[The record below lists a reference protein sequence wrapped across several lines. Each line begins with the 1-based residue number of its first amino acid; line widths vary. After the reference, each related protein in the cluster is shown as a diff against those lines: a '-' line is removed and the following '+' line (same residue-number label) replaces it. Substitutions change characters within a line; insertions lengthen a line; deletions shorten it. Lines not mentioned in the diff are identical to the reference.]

1 MNPFDLTPA
10 SIPFVHASDKA
21 AMLQSVIPLAVAK
34 GVASNAD
41 TLSATDIAIAAR
53 EPLRNANPNP
63 DASYILTLTRYY
75 KLMRPIAEHAN
86 DHDVLRA
93 TVANPSKWVSENV
106 SLECSSIAGEA
117 VAAAINL
124 AAAKIFSGIGN
135 HYDATRFFSEAEA
148 ILQEA
153 ATLAE
158 SGHLCGFL
166 GPTHLRALALFAQAQ
181 SLESTAVSKINKL
194 GAEEIE
200 STELQTALRTLTEAS
215 ALYDRVF
222 KDLAPTASSST
233 VVASTSLFKAKLLPA
248 LARYVV
254 ANAYF
259 NGNRLSNTATECRR
273 ASELLTVAQAALEL
287 TPDQERMT
295 SELATAIIGIQS
307 NLPVAGVDDEAQL
320 YDLQRMTEQDFRE
333 FKQAYG
339 APTDVLPPWRNDSS
353 QDTAALNELRRIVA
367 SKDDEIQALNIS
379 LRNAQLELLQVSSGS
394 VLNTEVTYLKG
405 LLEKEHETVKS
416 LQEAAELKNKE
427 VDALNEALKQQ
438 EEMVK
443 SLCESISPSASRKN
457 LKSPAAGDASTR
469 EADRR
474 ERMIKK
480 LQMQVMSK
488 DIEINELKSS
498 LELANSGMLAST
510 TGATTDEVD
519 ALRRD
524 IAALQNAIDDK
535 DKEVKWLEDEIR
547 QKDDTMIELRGR
559 TESEIESLQET
570 AASKDQ
576 EIAKLEA
583 ELKST
588 LQMIQALKNS
598 EADGAGATNILQR
611 EKAHLED
618 KLQEKE
624 NIVAELNEALRK
636 KDLTI
641 AELHESAAA
650 QQRKEQETIDFYENL
665 KREQNQVISDLRS
678 SLSAKQAT
686 LAMAEETAKTLESE
700 VQSLKSEVDAKTME
714 IESLLAMSTSKAN
727 DMDQT
732 MEELQ
737 SLRTE
742 LLAKEGE
749 IQTLR
754 NLIEEK
760 EAIIT
765 DLRMTESEHQNK
777 YTTLQTTLQRLNE
790 DLQSRDRQI
799 VALLEEAEAAAERQ
813 KASQHLQE
821 QLQRQISQQDIV
833 SKSVQEQVCM
843 MSDAACRARYLE
855 DKLATKTYDE
865 EVLRTMIQRV
875 EDADRDKGRTIESLR
890 TEIEFLRSEPKYQP
904 DDRSGQIEAL
914 EDKIVALNTHIRY
927 LTNELL
933 QKEQELV
940 HLANDDKSAET
951 DRLKKLLISQDD
963 ELNELKENLFLLR
976 EKGISDGILDGEPTM
991 VPASMLVSKQEE
1003 IDRLKEALE
1012 SLSAEEPIIVT
1023 RHEEPE
1029 EDISSLKKQLT
1040 ELTGLVA
1047 SQAVQIEGL
1056 NAQLADKTR
1065 DLDTALY
1072 DVAVLR
1078 RALRVIE
1085 DDYRDSERSLDQL
1098 EQQAVNMKDAYELSL
1113 AAQVSPIG
1121 VLENELRALSTHNQ
1135 QLIDVIDEKDGEIS
1149 RLHASVI
1156 DAISASQVVVA
1167 PPDFSN
1173 LLTDKDAELERLRTL
1188 LDHPPVEQ
1196 PVDDSQKYRD
1206 AIGFLKEE
1214 LAYKDHE
1221 IRRMRADS
1229 APSEV
1234 AQIVDASLKQAL
1246 AQKEE
1251 EVARLKSAL
1260 EDLASDHIGQKTG
1273 EPDTAALK
1281 ALQQEISTKDD
1292 EIQKLTA
1299 VIAAMPR
1306 THEPQ
1311 DITDAAELVRILESN
1326 LEREKDDTAAL
1337 RDALRNAEEKNNE
1350 QLREIDDLRRELDA
1364 LRRAAPVEPLA
1375 AAAPADDDL
1384 LRSLRADNEMLMEDV
1399 HDKRQ
1404 DIKVLERKLLQAK
1417 DVIEDL
1423 KDALVRVEPAELTAI
1438 ADGDAEDIGR
1448 LQDLLE
1454 NMKQREKELNRFY
1467 TDLLKQTQPAQAPEP
1482 LTQADFERILSEKD
1496 AELER
1501 LRTLLDHPPVEQPVD
1516 DSQKYRDAIGFLKEE
1531 LAYKDHEIRRMRA
1544 DSAPSEVAQIV
1555 DASLKQALAQ
1565 KEEEVARLK
1574 SALEDLASDHIGQ
1587 KTGEPDTAA
1596 LKALQQ
1602 EISTKDDEIQKLT
1615 AVIAAMPR
1623 THEPQDITDAAELVR
1638 ILESNLERE
1647 KDDTAALR
1655 DALRN
1660 AEEKNN
1666 EQLREID
1673 DLRRELDALRRAAPV
1688 EPLAAA
1694 APADDDLLRSLRA
1707 DNEMLMED
1715 VHDKRQDIKVLER
1728 KLLQAK
1734 DVIED
1739 LKDALVRVEPA
1750 ELTAIADGD
1759 AEDIGRLQDLLENM
1773 KQREKELNRFYTD
1786 LLKQTQP
1793 AQAPEPLT
1801 QADFE
1806 RILSEKDAEL
1816 ERLRILTSDNATFFR
1831 KKLAAKDAEIRRLM
1845 SAASQPDEAS
1855 HGTEYDVAVLQS
1867 ALTVA
1872 DDIINDKTRETEE
1885 LQKLLDDLQEKLRDV
1900 DENKLYETID
1910 MLRNDV
1916 DRLERCLN
1924 ERTKE
1929 LNSFKSAMPHD
1940 NVLANAVQREKEI
1953 ERFYRNLID
1962 SKDVMIN
1969 QLKALL
1975 SADTD
1980 DLLRALRMDNQTL
1993 AEDVR
1998 DKANSLQDTTRK
2010 LRDAMNTIDRL
2021 QSELAHARTDE
2032 LDDSRPSEQDSQS
2045 DGLQELQRI
2054 IQAKDEVIS
2063 DLRQQLDTATDTTVD
2078 TAERI
2083 RVLESSLAEGSA
2095 REREAPAII
2104 SDDVTSLTQK
2114 IALLQDEIDEKQN
2127 TIEALVGAIKDFNE
2141 ANASLRQSKI
2151 EMEDQVRYMRQAL
2164 ENTQGAM
2171 NHMLT
2176 SAIGQNSEVA
2186 AVLSPQLSAIDATT
2200 NMSALDM
2207 QQKIKYLTDELNKSR
2222 QEVDDMKKA
2231 FQESGSVGGSSYEI
2245 ATLRKEINRLN
2256 KELDRYRS
2264 GSVVTPS
2271 FSRIQ

>member
-535 DKEVKWLEDEIR
+535 DKEVKRLEDEIR

-760 EAIIT
+760 EAIIS
-765 DLRMTESEHQNK
+765 DLRMAESEHQNK

-799 VALLEEAEAAAERQ
+799 VALLEEAEATAERQ

-940 HLANDDKSAET
+940 RLANDDKSAET

-1078 RALRVIE
+1078 RALRVLE
-1085 DDYRDSERSLDQL
+1085 DDYRDSERNLDQL

-1173 LLTDKDAELERLRTL
+1173 LLTGKDAELERLRTL

-1196 PVDDSQKYRD
+1196 PADDSQKYRD

-1299 VIAAMPR
+1299 VIAA
-1306 THEPQ
+1306 
-1311 DITDAAELVRILESN
+1311 
-1326 LEREKDDTAAL
+1326 
-1337 RDALRNAEEKNNE
+1337 
-1350 QLREIDDLRRELDA
+1350 
-1364 LRRAAPVEPLA
+1364 
-1375 AAAPADDDL
+1375 
-1384 LRSLRADNEMLMEDV
+1384 
-1399 HDKRQ
+1399 
-1404 DIKVLERKLLQAK
+1404 
-1417 DVIEDL
+1417 
-1423 KDALVRVEPAELTAI
+1423 
-1438 ADGDAEDIGR
+1438 
-1448 LQDLLE
+1448 
-1454 NMKQREKELNRFY
+1454 
-1467 TDLLKQTQPAQAPEP
+1467 
-1482 LTQADFERILSEKD
+1482 
-1496 AELER
+1496 
-1501 LRTLLDHPPVEQPVD
+1501 
-1516 DSQKYRDAIGFLKEE
+1516 
-1531 LAYKDHEIRRMRA
+1531 
-1544 DSAPSEVAQIV
+1544 
-1555 DASLKQALAQ
+1555 
-1565 KEEEVARLK
+1565 
-1574 SALEDLASDHIGQ
+1574 
-1587 KTGEPDTAA
+1587 
-1596 LKALQQ
+1596 
-1602 EISTKDDEIQKLT
+1602 
-1615 AVIAAMPR
+1615 IAAHP
-1623 THEPQDITDAAELVR
+1623 
-1638 ILESNLERE
+1638 
-1647 KDDTAALR
+1647 
-1655 DALRN
+1655 
-1660 AEEKNN
+1660 
-1666 EQLREID
+1666 
-1673 DLRRELDALRRAAPV
+1673 
-1688 EPLAAA
+1688 
-1694 APADDDLLRSLRA
+1694 
-1707 DNEMLMED
+1707 
-1715 VHDKRQDIKVLER
+1715 
-1728 KLLQAK
+1728 
-1734 DVIED
+1734 
-1739 LKDALVRVEPA
+1739 
-1750 ELTAIADGD
+1750 
-1759 AEDIGRLQDLLENM
+1759 
-1773 KQREKELNRFYTD
+1773 
-1786 LLKQTQP
+1786 
-1793 AQAPEPLT
+1793 
-1801 QADFE
+1801 
-1806 RILSEKDAEL
+1806 
-1816 ERLRILTSDNATFFR
+1816 
-1831 KKLAAKDAEIRRLM
+1831 
-1845 SAASQPDEAS
+1845 
-1855 HGTEYDVAVLQS
+1855 
-1867 ALTVA
+1867 
-1872 DDIINDKTRETEE
+1872 
-1885 LQKLLDDLQEKLRDV
+1885 
-1900 DENKLYETID
+1900 
-1910 MLRNDV
+1910 
-1916 DRLERCLN
+1916 
-1924 ERTKE
+1924 
-1929 LNSFKSAMPHD
+1929 
-1940 NVLANAVQREKEI
+1940 
-1953 ERFYRNLID
+1953 
-1962 SKDVMIN
+1962 
-1969 QLKALL
+1969 
-1975 SADTD
+1975 
-1980 DLLRALRMDNQTL
+1980 
-1993 AEDVR
+1993 
-1998 DKANSLQDTTRK
+1998 
-2010 LRDAMNTIDRL
+2010 
-2021 QSELAHARTDE
+2021 
-2032 LDDSRPSEQDSQS
+2032 
-2045 DGLQELQRI
+2045 
-2054 IQAKDEVIS
+2054 
-2063 DLRQQLDTATDTTVD
+2063 
-2078 TAERI
+2078 
-2083 RVLESSLAEGSA
+2083 
-2095 REREAPAII
+2095 
-2104 SDDVTSLTQK
+2104 
-2114 IALLQDEIDEKQN
+2114 
-2127 TIEALVGAIKDFNE
+2127 
-2141 ANASLRQSKI
+2141 
-2151 EMEDQVRYMRQAL
+2151 
-2164 ENTQGAM
+2164 
-2171 NHMLT
+2171 
-2176 SAIGQNSEVA
+2176 
-2186 AVLSPQLSAIDATT
+2186 
-2200 NMSALDM
+2200 
-2207 QQKIKYLTDELNKSR
+2207 
-2222 QEVDDMKKA
+2222 
-2231 FQESGSVGGSSYEI
+2231 
-2245 ATLRKEINRLN
+2245 
-2256 KELDRYRS
+2256 
-2264 GSVVTPS
+2264 
-2271 FSRIQ
+2271 